1 MYFKFESLLL
11 QTRKERISIDLSHQI
26 SFFHGQIGSGKSS
39 LVRLIDF
46 MLGGN
51 LEFTPAIKQELIA
64 STLNLNIGANSVV
77 LERQVDSTN
86 IRVTWSNQNKESA
99 TVLAPKSPTEKP
111 IWNENIFNFNDL
123 IFFLLGMS
131 PPTALK
137 SKIQEETSMI
147 RVSLR
152 DFMWYC
158 YLDQDHLDSS
168 FYRLEDT
175 FKRNKSK
182 DVMRYVV
189 GYHSEKLS
197 QLQRDRINAREERT
211 NAISNIKNLNNLL
224 EKFEF
229 ESADEIEDMINSD
242 KENLSNLKLSRDK
255 LEKNYQSE
263 THVVDKYRN
272 NARRN
277 IKNVE
282 NSLNAIDD
290 LNIRISQQ
298 TSLRNELLSSKFK
311 LARSISIASVLD
323 NVKFDLCPSCGS
335 NIENHKVN
343 KETCYL
349 CHSDIENS
357 KNIGVESLK
366 LDLDS
371 RIEELENSIDVHKK
385 ELVRQKRLLKKQQN
399 FKANIDKKIDEELAN
414 YDSRFLSLFR
424 NIDRKIATLEERVK
438 GNERLRKIP
447 IEIEAVES
455 KIIRLERLEEKTKE
469 NILKEESKLLK
480 ARGVVGE
487 LEIQFK
493 QTLLEIGF
501 PGVKEKDLVR
511 IDKTSWNVYVYPDG
525 KEDRK
530 WSFENAGSGGKK
542 TLFNVAY
549 LLSLHIVA
557 SINNLPLPNFIII
570 DTPMKNINEEINSE
584 IFDKFYKFLYDAA
597 KDELKNT
604 QFIIVDKDF
613 VLPEFEIDLYNRFMT
628 PDDPDNPP
636 LIPYYQG
643 P

>member
-11 QTRKERISIDLSHQI
+11 QTRKERILIDLSHQI

-197 QLQRDRINAREERT
+197 QLQRDRINAREERI

-242 KENLSNLKLSRDK
+242 KENLLNLKLSRNK

-366 LDLDS
+366 LDIDS

-455 KIIRLERLEEKTKE
+455 KIIRLERLEEKIKE

-480 ARGVVGE
+480 ARGVVVE

-511 IDKTSWNVYVYPDG
+511 IDKTSWNVYVFPDG

-549 LLSLHIVA
+549 LLSLHLVA
-557 SINNLPLPNFIII
+557 SNNNLPLPNFIII